1 MLASALSVHISSRK
15 LERSKLKLKNQ
26 KLSVRELFSSRFVG
40 AEELRRCREASTVTI
55 LLSAPATSIAFQSG
69 FLGIK
74 CQKNKIQKR
83 YFSRSASLLEDT
95 KSKKHDSETTPAKPS
110 DEEIESPAPLD
121 LNAPQPTPPPAMP
134 LWKKYLSLSKARL
147 ASLVV
152 VSTMAGYL
160 IAPGPIDMWD
170 FAISTVGTTLAIAS
184 ANSINQYIEVDNDLM
199 MKRTR
204 NRMLPSGAMSLNHA
218 LAFGVITGVTGSAI
232 LAFGINMLASGLAFA
247 NIILYT
253 LVYTPLKRV
262 TPVNTWIGAIVGAIP
277 PLIGWVSK
285 TGGLEAGAWVL
296 FAALALWQ
304 IPHFLA
310 LSWPLRYD
318 YRNAG
323 YKMLSVTSPDQVAI
337 QTLVYSVMMLGLGPA
352 AWYYGMTSW
361 PFIVDS
367 SLLSLWLVYES
378 WKFYQD
384 NSNTSA
390 RRTFKVTLYWLPLF
404 IILMMVHLLHW
415 DSDPEE
421 EVEAAAVSEDIL
433 LKAPVPA
440 LEEENVNTK
449 QK

>member
-1 MLASALSVHISSRK
+1 
-15 LERSKLKLKNQ
+15 
-26 KLSVRELFSSRFVG
+26 
-40 AEELRRCREASTVTI
+40 
-55 LLSAPATSIAFQSG
+55 
-69 FLGIK
+69 
-74 CQKNKIQKR
+74 
-83 YFSRSASLLEDT
+83 
-95 KSKKHDSETTPAKPS
+95 
-110 DEEIESPAPLD
+110 
-121 LNAPQPTPPPAMP
+121 
-134 LWKKYLSLSKARL
+134 
-147 ASLVV
+147 
-152 VSTMAGYL
+152 
-160 IAPGPIDMWD
+160 MWD

-218 LAFGVITGVTGSAI
+218 LAFGVITGVAGSAI

-262 TPVNTWIGAIVGAIP
+262 TPINTWIGAIVGAIP

-285 TGGLEAGAWVL
+285 TGTLDAGAWVL

-323 YKMLSVTSPDQVAI
+323 YKMLSVTSPDQVGI

-404 IILMMVHLLHW
+404 IMLMMVHLLHW
-415 DSDPEE
+415 DSDAEE
-421 EVEAAAVSEDIL
+421 EVEAAAVSEDFL
-433 LKAPVPA
+433 LKAPAAA
-440 LEEENVNTK
+440 LEDENVDTK